1 LKKIKDEDLY
11 LLGFDKIH
19 GRPEWMIIKYLTV
32 APPSVRPSV

>member
-1 LKKIKDEDLY
+1 MKKIKDEDLV
-11 LLGFDKIH
+11 LMGFDKIH